1 MPPQTLERRVE
12 RLERRV
18 TILEQLPARVDGL
31 AVQISQ
37 LREEMRAEFSAVRNE
52 IVVGDERVIT
62 TLREE
67 IRAGDVR
74 VITTLREEI
83 RAGDVRVST
92 TLREEIGAV
101 MTQSRVLYEDLKAS
115 LALIQE
121 SLSRPLPRR
130 PGRRN
135 R

>member
-12 RLERRV
+12 RLEQRV
-18 TILEQLPARVDGL
+18 TVLEQLPARIDGI

-37 LREEMRAEFSAVRNE
+37 LRDEMHAEFSAVRNE
-52 IVVGDERVIT
+52 IAVGDERVIT
-62 TLREE
+62 ALREE
-67 IRAGDVR
+67 SRAGDER
-74 VITTLREEI
+74 VI
-83 RAGDVRVST
+83 T

-115 LALIQE
+115 LLLIQE
-121 SLSRPLPRR
+121 GLPAHKRPR
-130 PGRRN
+130 RRN